1 MKSVLVGAQTSC
13 AYCVLPPGKGRSKT
27 APLHSASWAT
37 ALRRPSVFW
46 RRTARRAVP
55 TFLLL
60 CGLANAGAAERV
72 VSLAP
77 NLTEI
82 ICAIGAADQL
92 VGRTSVCDY
101 PPEPLKQV
109 PVIGDFGVPSL
120 EKLLVARPTLVVD
133 VALEDEAIGR
143 QIAKLGLRRERI
155 PCRTLDDIPVAIR
168 RLGVLLQRE
177 AAAGALA
184 GRIADGVAVARKA
197 AAAQKQPL
205 LVFAEIWS
213 DPPMTCGKNTFLAEL
228 IVLAGGKNLG
238 DVSGRDYYAIS
249 TEWIVAQRPDI
260 VLCFYMADA
269 QQLPARI
276 AARPGWSVLPAVKNK
291 RIYGG
296 FDNKLLLRPGPRA
309 LDALRVLQKCFQT
322 AAQ

>member
-1 MKSVLVGAQTSC
+1 M
-13 AYCVLPPGKGRSKT
+13 GRSKT
-27 APLHSASWAT
+27 APLQGWLLA
-37 ALRRPSVFW
+37 
-46 RRTARRAVP
+46 
-55 TFLLL
+55 LLL
-60 CGLANAGAAERV
+60 PGFVTAHAAERV
-72 VSLAP
+72 ISLAP

-82 ICAIGAADQL
+82 ICALGAADQL

-101 PPEPLKQV
+101 PPEPLKKV
-109 PVIGDFGVPSL
+109 PVIGGFGAPSL
-120 EKLLVARPTLVVD
+120 EKLLAARPTLVVD

-177 AAAGALA
+177 ATAGALA
-184 GRIADGVAVARKA
+184 RQLAEGIATARQA
-197 AAAQKQPL
+197 AAAQRKPP

-213 DPPMTCGKNTFLAEL
+213 DPAMTCGKTTFLAEL
-228 IVLAGGKNLG
+228 ITLAGGKNLG

-249 TEWIVAQRPDI
+249 TEWIIAQRPDI

-269 QQLPARI
+269 KLLPERVAT
-276 AARPGWSVLPAVKNK
+276 RPGWSVLPAVKHK

-296 FDNKLLLRPGPRA
+296 FDNNLLLRPGPRA
-309 LDALRVLQKCFQT
+309 LEAVRVLQNCFKT

>member
-1 MKSVLVGAQTSC
+1 MHALVQRLARTLALPQVTIPAGRASLPASRAWTMPVLM
-13 AYCVLPPGKGRSKT
+13 
-27 APLHSASWAT
+27 
-37 ALRRPSVFW
+37 
-46 RRTARRAVP
+46 
-55 TFLLL
+55 LLSL
-60 CGLANAGAAERV
+60 CGSFPVQAAERV
-72 VSLAP
+72 ISLAP

-92 VGRTSVCDY
+92 VGRTSACDY
-101 PPEPLKQV
+101 PVEQLKKV

-155 PCRTLDDIPVAIR
+155 ACRTLDDIPVAVR

-177 AAAGALA
+177 AS
-184 GRIADGVAVARKA
+184 A
-197 AAAQKQPL
+197 AAIAQRLTDGIAAARQEAASRKQLP

-228 IVLAGGKNLG
+228 ISLAGGKNLG
-238 DVSGRDYYAIS
+238 DISKRDYYAIS

-269 QQLPARI
+269 QLLPARI
-276 AARPGWSVLPAVKNK
+276 AARPGWSVLPAVKHN
-291 RIYGG
+291 RIFGG
-296 FDNKLLLRPGPRA
+296 FDNNLLLRPGPRA
-309 LDALRVLQKCFQT
+309 LEALRVLQKCFNV